1 MNGARAAQGGE
12 AAGGVTGEMTSEAT
26 AGAVAGAAAGAM
38 DGVLP
43 EAVLAGAD
51 ADAAVLA
58 GGGEMGARMRAFE
71 WEATPV
77 GPVAAWPRSLRALVR
92 LLLDSRHPMFL
103 WWGPA
108 LTQFYND
115 GYRPSLGED
124 RHPAAL
130 GGEGRAFWADA
141 WPIIGPEIEG
151 ILAGGLATWH
161 EDHLVPIRRNGR
173 MEDVWWTYG
182 YTPVRG
188 DDGGRVAGVLVTVV
202 ETTPDVRARLE
213 QADALARTNAELR
226 TSEAKYRT
234 LFDTMEQGFCLVEV
248 LLDAAG
254 RPADYRFIEANP
266 AFAAQTGLANA
277 AGRTARALVPGLEQH
292 WVDVYGS
299 VALIGAPVRFEQG
312 SEALGRWFD
321 VEAFRVGRPDERRVA
336 ILFTDVSAA
345 KTAERERERLL
356 AESEQARADADAAR
370 GTAQA
375 ANQAKSQFLAVMS
388 HELRTPLNAIGGY
401 AELIE
406 LGIHGPVTKAQRTAL
421 ARIQVSQRHLLGLIA
436 GVLDYSRVEAG
447 AVAYR
452 LTDVPV
458 AEVVAEAELLVAPQL
473 RAKGLGY
480 AWSGAAPG
488 LSGRADREKLQ
499 QILLNL
505 LGNAVKFTHARDGR
519 SGRIEVAC
527 TTAAKVAHESD
538 RSAAGATAAP
548 EWVVI
553 TVRDTG
559 DGIAPE
565 QLTRVFEPFVQ
576 VDQRFTRPHDGVGL
590 GLAISRD
597 LARGMGGDLTVE
609 STVGVGSVFTLILPR
624 GSTPGS

>member
-1 MNGARAAQGGE
+1 
-12 AAGGVTGEMTSEAT
+12 
-26 AGAVAGAAAGAM
+26 
-38 DGVLP
+38 
-43 EAVLAGAD
+43 
-51 ADAAVLA
+51 
-58 GGGEMGARMRAFE
+58 
-71 WEATPV
+71 
-77 GPVAAWPRSLRALVR
+77 
-92 LLLDSRHPMFL
+92 
-103 WWGPA
+103 
-108 LTQFYND
+108 
-115 GYRPSLGED
+115 
-124 RHPAAL
+124 
-130 GGEGRAFWADA
+130 
-141 WPIIGPEIEG
+141 
-151 ILAGGLATWH
+151 
-161 EDHLVPIRRNGR
+161 
-173 MEDVWWTYG
+173 
-182 YTPVRG
+182 
-188 DDGGRVAGVLVTVV
+188 
-202 ETTPDVRARLE
+202 
-213 QADALARTNAELR
+213 
-226 TSEAKYRT
+226 
-234 LFDTMEQGFCLVEV
+234 
-248 LLDAAG
+248 
-254 RPADYRFIEANP
+254 
-266 AFAAQTGLANA
+266 
-277 AGRTARALVPGLEQH
+277 
-292 WVDVYGS
+292 
-299 VALIGAPVRFEQG
+299 
-312 SEALGRWFD
+312 
-321 VEAFRVGRPDERRVA
+321 
-336 ILFTDVSAA
+336 
-345 KTAERERERLL
+345 
-356 AESEQARADADAAR
+356 
-370 GTAQA
+370 
-375 ANQAKSQFLAVMS
+375 VMS

-488 LSGRADREKLQ
+488 LSVRADREKLQ